1 MANPDP
7 RLPLQVGAK
16 ASPAEPMA
24 HRRELVLSGNVAGG
38 VMRPVVAQ
46 SWKRCLAA
54 GMTRDSMRL
63 APVPLQQGQ
72 LDEYRGTHPLMR
84 MLPIFRDLLG
94 EVVQD
99 AGCVFAIVDAAG
111 ELLWVEG
118 DPRTRTGA
126 ERIHFVEG
134 ADWSEHTAGTNA
146 PGTSLTIGRPV
157 QIIGGEHFNGAVRA
171 WSCAAAPIRD
181 PDSGRLLGVLDLT
194 GGAPAASPTMLA
206 LVRATART
214 IEAELARQL
223 AVSDLAAYQ
232 AQGELAPS
240 AGGAAFVSPG
250 GRILAATPGLGLLRL
265 SGLADA
271 EEGSRQLP
279 DGRRLIIEPV
289 GASGYMVA
297 RLIKSSGQ
305 RHSTSSVRLSVLGR
319 DNAALEVDGRS
330 LNLGP
335 RHSEIVVLLALAKDG
350 LTTARLAAG
359 LSSDPLNSTSIRVD
373 MSRLRTRLGDD
384 LLSSRPYQLRRP
396 VRSDADVVL
405 DLIAEGRVSDALNA
419 YPGPLLPHSQAP
431 GIAEIRQTLHR
442 RLQQAVVTSYN
453 ARLIGRWLDT
463 PWGASDASA
472 CQALASLLP
481 EGSSQRSRVDARA
494 EALRHLEG
502 TSSSS

>member
-1 MANPDP
+1 
-7 RLPLQVGAK
+7 
-16 ASPAEPMA
+16 MA

-38 VMRPVVAQ
+38 VMRPIVAQ

-126 ERIHFVEG
+126 ERIHFIEG

-171 WSCAAAPIRD
+171 WSCAAVPIPD

-214 IEAELARQL
+214 IEAELARQ
-223 AVSDLAAYQ
+223 
-232 AQGELAPS
+232 
-240 AGGAAFVSPG
+240 
-250 GRILAATPGLGLLRL
+250 
-265 SGLADA
+265 
-271 EEGSRQLP
+271 
-279 DGRRLIIEPV
+279 
-289 GASGYMVA
+289 
-297 RLIKSSGQ
+297 
-305 RHSTSSVRLSVLGR
+305 
-319 DNAALEVDGRS
+319 
-330 LNLGP
+330 
-335 RHSEIVVLLALAKDG
+335 
-350 LTTARLAAG
+350 
-359 LSSDPLNSTSIRVD
+359 
-373 MSRLRTRLGDD
+373 
-384 LLSSRPYQLRRP
+384 
-396 VRSDADVVL
+396 
-405 DLIAEGRVSDALNA
+405 
-419 YPGPLLPHSQAP
+419 
-431 GIAEIRQTLHR
+431 
-442 RLQQAVVTSYN
+442 
-453 ARLIGRWLDT
+453 
-463 PWGASDASA
+463 
-472 CQALASLLP
+472 
-481 EGSSQRSRVDARA
+481 
-494 EALRHLEG
+494 
-502 TSSSS
+502 